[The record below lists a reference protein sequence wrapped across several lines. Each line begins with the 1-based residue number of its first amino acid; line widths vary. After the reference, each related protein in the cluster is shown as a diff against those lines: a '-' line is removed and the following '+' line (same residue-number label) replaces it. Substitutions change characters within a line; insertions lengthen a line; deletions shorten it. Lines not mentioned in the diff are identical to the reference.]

1 MGGRAGVRDAV
12 PHQAG
17 RQLQVPVH
25 HRGAGGHA
33 VVARAQLL
41 AQGHRLRRAHHP
53 PQGEQDLPLRQ
64 ALPRSPRCPRGVVG
78 CEPDRCHPGGAEDRR
93 RTEHLR
99 RVHHK
104 RPVR

>member
-1 MGGRAGVRDAV
+1 MVINARVQARHPAVQDGVGGRAGVRDTV
-12 PHQAG
+12 PDQAG

-53 PQGEQDLPLRQ
+53 PQGEQDLPLRE
-64 ALPRSPRCPRGVVG
+64 ARARSPPYSRAVLILP
-78 CEPDRCHPGGAEDRR
+78 
-93 RTEHLR
+93 TF
-99 RVHHK
+99 VH
-104 RPVR
+104 RSAY